1 MKSVLD
7 TVTRREET
15 QQNAQAQ
22 QRTTN
27 NIHGGPNS
35 DTHNTYMYQQLQNQ
49 MKEMHLEN
57 RLKIMENQM
66 IQNMCIQTA
75 LTTQMAIQNKHS
87 IPHHY
92 GLYQGLP
99 GNGHYIQPNVMQTYM
114 HAPPYA
120 FHNSHIPTQPVLNP
134 MGMPQ
139 MSMHMPPIPMHMPP
153 NPMHMPPNLMHMAHN
168 LMQMTQNPMHI
179 PPNPMHNFMQI
190 PTNRMHNFS
199 QAPPY
204 SMHNIQRPPN
214 TIHSSRQMPRPP
226 TYKNGTEYGATR
238 QKKFSYSKICL
249 HMILRTEQHHITC
262 DAQPK
267 Q

>member
-1 MKSVLD
+1 
-7 TVTRREET
+7 
-15 QQNAQAQ
+15 
-22 QRTTN
+22 
-27 NIHGGPNS
+27 
-35 DTHNTYMYQQLQNQ
+35 

-153 NPMHMPPNLMHMAHN
+153 NPMHMPPNLMHMAN
-168 LMQMTQNPMHI
+168 KSN
-179 PPNPMHNFMQI
+179 
-190 PTNRMHNFS
+190 TNDAKSNAYTAKS
-199 QAPPY
+199 NAYIAKSNAYTAKSNAYTTKSNAQLYA
-204 SMHNIQRPPN
+204 N
-214 TIHSSRQMPRPP
+214 TNESNAQLQP
-226 TYKNGTEYGATR
+226 GTT
-238 QKKFSYSKICL
+238 
-249 HMILRTEQHHITC
+249 ILY
-262 DAQPK
+262 A
-267 Q
+267 